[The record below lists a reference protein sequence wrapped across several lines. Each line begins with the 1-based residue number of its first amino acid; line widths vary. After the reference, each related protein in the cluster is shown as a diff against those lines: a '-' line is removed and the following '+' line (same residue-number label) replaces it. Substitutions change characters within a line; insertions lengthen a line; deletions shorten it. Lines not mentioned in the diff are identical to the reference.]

1 VFGLAFGTAVAILVD
16 RATGGATLGDA
27 APGLVAFVAVI
38 MLTAGTVAAWGPAR
52 LALRIQPMESLR
64 QE

>member
-1 VFGLAFGTAVAILVD
+1 MASIFSRSTRQLVFGLAVGTAVAIFVD

-38 MLTAGTVAAWGPAR
+38 MLTSGTIAA
-52 LALRIQPMESLR
+52 
-64 QE
+64 